1 VSEPHDDLLFG
12 VNPVLEALKA
22 GRALRRLLI
31 QRGRRGGDIDAI
43 VEAARARE
51 IPTVHEPREALDRLA
66 GTPKHQ
72 GVVAQTAGAAYR
84 PFEDLVKAAAGQPG
98 GPFLVVLD
106 GVEDPRNL
114 GAIARTAEAVGA
126 GGLIVPERRAA
137 GVTATAMKASAGAL
151 SHLPVAQVTNL
162 ARALKALKDA
172 DCWLVGLDASS
183 PTLYTDVDYRGPL
196 AVILGHEG
204 EGLRSLTLKS
214 CDFRVRIPMLGRI
227 DSLNVSV
234 AAGVVLYEA
243 LRQRSAARSAS
254 RAEPSNP

>member
-1 VSEPHDDLLFG
+1 VSEPRDDLLFG

-22 GRALRRLLI
+22 GRPFRRVLI
-31 QRGRRGGDIDAI
+31 QRGRGGRDIDAI
-43 VEAARARE
+43 VTAARAAS
-51 IPTVHEPREALDRLA
+51 IPVAPEPRETLDRLA

-72 GVVAQTAGAAYR
+72 GVVAQVAGAAYR
-84 PFEDLVKAAAGQPG
+84 PFEDLLEAAARQPG

-126 GGLIVPERRAA
+126 GGLIIPERRAA
-137 GVTATAMKASAGAL
+137 GITATAIKASAGAL
-151 SHLPVAQVTNL
+151 AYLPVAQVTNL

-172 DCWLVGLDASS
+172 GCWLVGLDAAS
-183 PTLYTDVDYRGPL
+183 PTDYTAVDYRGPL
-196 AVILGHEG
+196 AVIAGHEG
-204 EGLRSLTLKS
+204 EGLRSLTLKA
-214 CDFRVRIPMLGRI
+214 CDFRVRIPMCGRI

-243 LRQRSAARSAS
+243 LRQRRAA
-254 RAEPSNP
+254 

>member
-1 VSEPHDDLLFG
+1 MSETRDDLIFG
-12 VNPVLEALKA
+12 VNPVLEALRA
-22 GRALRRLLI
+22 GRAFRRLLI
-31 QRGRRGGDIDAI
+31 QRGRRGGEIDTI
-43 VEAARARE
+43 VEAAHARS
-51 IPTVHEPREALDRLA
+51 IPIVYEPREALDRLV

-72 GVVAQTAGAAYR
+72 GIVAQTAGAAYR
-84 PFEDLVKAAAGQPG
+84 PFEDLLKDAARQPG

-137 GVTATAMKASAGAL
+137 GITSTAMKASAGAL
-151 SHLPVAQVTNL
+151 SYLPVAQVVNL

-172 DCWLVGLDASS
+172 GCWLVGLDAES
-183 PTLYTDVDYRGPL
+183 PTLYTEVDYRGPL

-204 EGLRSLTLKS
+204 EGIRNLTLKA

-243 LRQRSAARSAS
+243 LRQR
-254 RAEPSNP
+254 RAP